1 MYIVIDTLSR
11 NVLGEFDSLVEAKSL
26 YLGLVAATPDA
37 YRDLRVLSDGGVEQI
52 VPQQEV
58 HDALRSAIA

>member
-26 YLGLVAATPDA
+26 FLRLVAATPDA

-52 VPQQEV
+52 VPRQEV